1 MCITNYQIFTVLILC
16 LMSFS
21 KKKIYVSGSD
31 NFSVFKLLLAVFL
44 SWLYLPLFFYHSKWC
59 CLYCMYRIHYRI
71 LRLVLIFH
79 LSGGEKRRPYSSTSI
94 VRICWPTIDNLLQ
107 FMPGRTHFS
116 YSFLVWCHHKR
127 MQI

>member
-44 SWLYLPLFFYHSKWC
+44 SWLYLPLFFIILNDAAC
-59 CLYCMYRIHYRI
+59 IVCTEFIIRI

-79 LSGGEKRRPYSSTSI
+79 LSGGKKDVLTLQLQLC
-94 VRICWPTIDNLLQ
+94 VIDNLLQ

>member
-44 SWLYLPLFFYHSKWC
+44 SWLYLPLFFIILNDAAC
-59 CLYCMYRIHYRI
+59 IVCTEFIIRI

-79 LSGGEKRRPYSSTSI
+79 LLGGKKRRPYFSNSI
-94 VRICWPTIDNLLQ
+94 MRICWPTIDNLLQ